1 MDIIDFLPT
10 YTEFDKDV
18 ETILGPDLVDTTSL
32 YHKKEFHDF
41 RLQAIEKRPEKP
53 GEYMNHQIIMA
64 RFLSSYTPYN
74 GILVMHEPGTGKTCV
89 SVAVIEKIR
98 SEKSSFRGALI
109 LMKGKNLIENYKK
122 ELVEKCTDGR
132 YKINDDEDGDEKK
145 VGYDNPGS
153 LTANKVRRRINKKL
167 EKFYQFQTFETFSKQ
182 LSKMSDKDIIKNYSN
197 IVIVIDEAH
206 HLRIVNERGVVDHE
220 LKGQYTNIHRLLHL
234 VKNTKTIL
242 MTGTPMIDSPSEI
255 ASLMNLILGMDKQLP
270 TGKKFEESYMK
281 RQSNGDFVIDPDKA
295 NDLKDRLH
303 GKVSF
308 LRSMQSSVKR
318 EFIGKKLDLHY
329 FNQFGLEM
337 KPFQQTHY
345 QVALQRDREEKGI
358 YTYSRQAS
366 LFVFPDG
373 KYGADGF
380 KFHTLILKNKITGK
394 SLVKINKTMTDVY
407 KGKTIAEK
415 LDILST
421 FSIKYATCIKL
432 LLENEGNHFVYMDF
446 VQGSGAIIFAELL
459 KEFGF
464 SHFMSSGKGNKF
476 ALLTSKTSS
485 EINDAIRLFNSDA
498 NIKGE
503 RIKVIIG
510 TKVISEGFSLKNV
523 RHVHILTP
531 HWNFSETDQAIARA
545 FRLFSHNALEKI
557 IPDIVV
563 KIYLYTVFM
572 AEQEKLENVDDF
584 LSIDRYMYKFCEDKD
599 ISIKSVE
606 HLLKQVSF
614 DCRLT
619 KERNRL
625 PPILDMSRNCEYQ
638 KCDYMCYE
646 EDEDEED
653 KEDEEDED
661 KHLDESTYH
670 IFYSKDDISSLVERI
685 KGTFDDK
692 SSITLFDMYKQY
704 KDTSYHLFIQSI
716 LYTIENKIIIKTVY
730 GIDLYLHYSKNVLY
744 LSFNIYDS
752 TIFDVFYT
760 RHIPLQL
767 EFNFNTE
774 INKLYGKYLPTLFE
788 RLKVEKDKDVKKT
801 ILDKFSKNAKELM
814 IEIAIL
820 SVEKGYTDKVVDPIR
835 AFIIAQ
841 FASYVFKSGDMTVS
855 SFLGKKNYRC
865 LKNKS
870 ERWDNCPLHI
880 KQPVEKQE
888 LNEYGYE
895 GLYDAKG
902 VFKIKEQQKDIPR
915 KSKKKDKDDGK
926 EVKEE
931 KDEDDDKDTRKVNKG
946 VKCVQ
951 SVPKKKLLAMI
962 YTFKIKAPSDYK
974 QDKKS
979 DEELK
984 RWLVDNPDIDVEKID
999 VKKLSRHEL
1008 IRMHYWTSENKK
1020 ALCGAI
1026 ENFFKEKQIITK

>member
-18 ETILGPDLVDTTSL
+18 QAILGSDLVDTTSL

-41 RLQAIEKRPEKP
+41 RLQPIEKRPEKP
-53 GEYMNHQIIMA
+53 GKYMNHQNIIA

-74 GILVMHEPGTGKTCV
+74 GILVMHEPGTGKTCA

-132 YKINDDEDGDEKK
+132 YKVKDKDDDDDEGDEKK
-145 VGYDNPGS
+145 VGYDNPGN

-167 EKFYQFQTFETFSKQ
+167 AEFYQFQTFETFSKQ

-197 IVIVIDEAH
+197 IIIVIDEAH
-206 HLRIVNERGVVDHE
+206 HLRIVNERGVVDKE

-242 MTGTPMIDSPSEI
+242 MTGTPMIDSPTEI

-270 TGKKFEESYMK
+270 IGKKFEEFYMK
-281 RQSNGDFVIDPDKA
+281 RKSNGDFVIDPDKA
-295 NDLKDRLH
+295 NQLKDRLH

-318 EFIGKKLDLHY
+318 EFVGKKLDLHY

-337 KPFQQTHY
+337 KPFQQTYY
-345 QVALQRDREEKGI
+345 QLALQRDREEKGI

-380 KFHTLILKNKITGK
+380 KNHTLILKNKITGK
-394 SLVKINKTMTDVY
+394 TLVKINKTMTDVY
-407 KGKTIAEK
+407 KGKTVAEK

-510 TKVISEGFSLKNV
+510 TKVISEGFTLKNV

-545 FRLFSHNALEKI
+545 FRLFSHNALEKL

-572 AEQEKLENVDDF
+572 ADQEKLENVDEF

-625 PPILDMSRNCEYQ
+625 PSILDMSRNCEYQ
-638 KCDYMCYE
+638 KCDYMCYD
-646 EDEDEED
+646 DEKDE
-653 KEDEEDED
+653 EDEEDEE

-670 IFYSKDDISSLVERI
+670 IFYSKDDMPSLIERI
-685 KGTFDDK
+685 KVTFADK
-692 SSITLFDMYKQY
+692 SSITLFEMYKLFG
-704 KDTSYHLFIQSI
+704 DTSYHLFIQSI
-716 LYTIENKIIIKTVY
+716 LYTIEHKIIIKTAY
-730 GIDLYLHYSKNVLY
+730 GIDLYLQYSKNVLY

-767 EFNFNTE
+767 EFNFNNE
-774 INKLYGKYLPTLFE
+774 INKLYGKYLPILFE
-788 RLKVEKDKDVKKT
+788 RLKVEKDKDVKKS
-801 ILDKFSKNAKELM
+801 ILDKFSKNAKQLM
-814 IEIAIL
+814 IEIAVL

-835 AFIIAQ
+835 AFILAQ

-870 ERWDNCPLHI
+870 EKWVNCPSDI
-880 KQPVEKQE
+880 KQPVKKQE

-895 GLYDAKG
+895 GLYDEKG

-915 KSKKKDKDDGK
+915 KSKKKDKGDGGK
-926 EVKEE
+926 EVKDE
-931 KDEDDDKDTRKVNKG
+931 KDEDTRKVNKG

-951 SVPKKKLLAMI
+951 SVPKKKLLVMI
-962 YTFKIKAPSDYK
+962 YTFKLKAPSDYK

-984 RWLVDNPDIDVEKID
+984 KGLRDHPDIDDEKID
-999 VKKLSRHEL
+999 INKLSRQEL
-1008 IRMHYWTSENKK
+1008 IRMHYWVSENKK
-1020 ALCGAI
+1020 VLCGAI